1 MQYFDEATLIY
12 VGQGQ
17 KANGSP
23 TEITISRIAK
33 VKVIRN
39 FSLNYYNVTGTAT
52 RLMRNSRNFVVNKDL
67 IEDIEDEDGKRYELL
82 YVEYHGMKY
91 RVREILNYY
100 KTGMRYILDTQEV
113 SS

>member
-17 KANGSP
+17 KTNGSP
-23 TEITISRIAK
+23 LELTISRTAK

-52 RLMRNSRNFVVNKDL
+52 RSMRNSRNFVVDKDR
-67 IEDIEDEDGKRYELL
+67 IEDIVEDGKRYELL
-82 YVEYHGMKY
+82 YVVYKGIKY
-91 RVREILNYY
+91 RIREILNYY

>member
-12 VGQGQ
+12 VGSTQ

-23 TEITISRIAK
+23 EEVTISLIAK

-52 RLMRNSRNFVVNKDL
+52 RSMRNSRNFVVNKDL
-67 IEDIEDEDGKRYELL
+67 IEDRYVDDVKYELL
-82 YVEYHGMKY
+82 YVVYDGIKY
-91 RVREILNYY
+91 RIREILNYY

>member
-12 VGQGQ
+12 VGSKQ
-17 KANGSP
+17 KTNGSP
-23 TEITISRIAK
+23 EEITIRLVAK

-39 FSLNYYNVTGTAT
+39 FSLNYYNVVGTAS
-52 RLMRNSRNFVVNKDL
+52 RNMRNSRNFVVDRDL
-67 IEDIEDEDGKRYELL
+67 IEDRFDDEGRRYELT
-82 YVEYHGMKY
+82 YVNYHGINY
-91 RVREILNYY
+91 RIREILNYY